1 MTDDKIIFEAKCLV
15 NRIKLKYPNFVGK
28 IVSDTEIEKIEKDL
42 NIKLPEWYIALYK
55 TVPLINSE
63 FGIPEFEPDED
74 FDGIS
79 YIIWDGVDDIIDECT
94 KYEPGI
100 SALKDGFIFVA
111 SCSHGSGDP
120 IFIKLNSNQPSVFRI
135 YHDDLTKVQLVDNLA
150 YLFKNA
156 II

>member
-1 MTDDKIIFEAKCLV
+1 M
-15 NRIKLKYPNFVGK
+15 
-28 IVSDTEIEKIEKDL
+28 
-42 NIKLPEWYIALYK
+42 
-55 TVPLINSE
+55 
-63 FGIPEFEPDED
+63 D

-79 YIIWDGVDDIIDECT
+79 FMIWEGVDDIIDEST
-94 KYEPGI
+94 KYESGI

-120 IFIKLNSNQPSVFRI
+120 IFIQLSSDQPSLFRI
-135 YHDDLTKVQLVDNLA
+135 YHEELTKFQLVENLT